1 MPPRQTTEAWWKIVL
16 RHFTTFCAI
25 IGMLWWIA
33 TPRVEA
39 FVHGVVN
46 DRISRLE
53 DSIEKILIKLNQIDM
68 QLDRIERNNG

>member
-39 FVHGVVN
+39 YIN
-46 DRISRLE
+46 DVLDARIDKIE
-53 DSIEKILIKLNQIDM
+53 DSVEKILIKLNQIDM
-68 QLDRIERNNG
+68 QLDRMERNG